1 MINEETAIQHVKELL
16 EYMNE
21 GNQIVEICAC
31 EEKNAVVRRQWR
43 IETLQEQIL
52 AVEQIENAI
61 LRTDGEKDYL
71 LALKAKIEEE
81 KEKLLPVDDEVVE

>member
-1 MINEETAIQHVKELL
+1 MINKETAVNHVKELL
-16 EYMNE
+16 EYTNE

-31 EEKNAVVRRQWR
+31 EAKNEVVRRQWR

-52 AVEQIENAI
+52 TVEQVKEALIRKDA
-61 LRTDGEKDYL
+61 EKAYL

-81 KEKLLPVDDEVVE
+81 KEKLLQLEEEVVE